1 MVEHKS
7 HVVGDFYDSYLD
19 SIGTNYPY
27 DVPRSVFRAIICD
40 YMDHIMSEVLLK
52 SKEVRLPG
60 RMGYLSVIKSRP
72 KNTSRA
78 HLRVDFKATKE
89 LNKTVLHLNEHSDM
103 YNYRFYWR
111 KNEMIVRYKTLYEL
125 VLSRTNK
132 RKLASIIKNK
142 QADYIEI

>member
-1 MVEHKS
+1 
-7 HVVGDFYDSYLD
+7 
-19 SIGTNYPY
+19 
-27 DVPRSVFRAIICD
+27 
-40 YMDHIMSEVLLK
+40 
-52 SKEVRLPG
+52 
-60 RMGYLSVIKSRP
+60 
-72 KNTSRA
+72 
-78 HLRVDFKATKE
+78 
-89 LNKTVLHLNEHSDM
+89 M

>member
-52 SKEVRLPG
+52 SKEV
-60 RMGYLSVIKSRP
+60 
-72 KNTSRA
+72 
-78 HLRVDFKATKE
+78 KASWADGIPFCYKEQTK
-89 LNKTVLHLNEHSDM
+89 K
-103 YNYRFYWR
+103 
-111 KNEMIVRYKTLYEL
+111 YK
-125 VLSRTNK
+125 
-132 RKLASIIKNK
+132 
-142 QADYIEI
+142 